1 MRTLLTGANGLIG
14 ANLVR
19 ELLAQGQQV
28 RVYLR
33 SSGPHPTLEGLP
45 VEKVIGTLKDRKTL
59 TRALE
64 GCDGV
69 YHLAGAYETGALAF
83 ARMYECFIKGTET
96 VAEAM
101 LDACVQRLVL
111 CSSSITLPFGDKHH
125 PAREDDPEP
134 FGAAGP
140 PYPGSLKAYYDLR
153 IQQEALGRRYL
164 ERGLEVVIV
173 NPDFV
178 IGAYDSKP
186 SSGAIVLQVARMPWL
201 PVVPPG
207 GKSFIHARAC
217 AEGHRLAF
225 ERGRPGE
232 RYLLGDHNLSYL
244 EALREIAEVVG
255 RPRPRRSLPVELM
268 GVAGGVEKLVASWLP
283 AGKDLSARL
292 GSTFIGRY
300 RSPEKARRELG
311 LRSVPFRDAV
321 EEAWAWFQAQG
332 YTRPRTSSSPA

>member
-19 ELLAQGQQV
+19 ELLAHNQQV

-33 SSGPHPTLEGLP
+33 SPGPHPTLEGLP
-45 VEKVIGTLKDRKTL
+45 VEQVIGTLKDRRAL

-69 YHLAGAYETGALAF
+69 YHLAGAYETGTQAF
-83 ARMYECFIKGTET
+83 ARMHECFIQGTET

-101 LDACVQRLVL
+101 LDAGVQRLVL
-111 CSSSITLPFGDKHH
+111 CSSSITLPFGEQRH
-125 PAREDDPEP
+125 PAREYDPDP
-134 FGAAGP
+134 YGPNGP
-140 PYPGSLKAYYDLR
+140 PYPGSLRAYYELR
-153 IQQEALGRRYL
+153 VQQEALGRRYL
-164 ERGLEVVIV
+164 ERGLDVVIV

-178 IGAYDSKP
+178 LGAYDVKP

-244 EALREIAEVVG
+244 EAISEIAAVVG
-255 RPRPRRSLPVELM
+255 RPRPLRSLPVELM
-268 GVAGGVEKLVASWLP
+268 GVAGGLEKLVAGWLP

-300 RSPEKARRELG
+300 RSPEKARQELG
-311 LRSVPFRDAV
+311 LRSRPFREAVQDA
-321 EEAWAWFQAQG
+321 WQWFEAQG
-332 YTRPRTSSSPA
+332 YTRRRSSA